1 MRSTPARRWTIGHEL
16 ALLVLAALLPFAVLG
31 LYWATEDYR
40 TEQARSQARA
50 LRLAR
55 DVRSSVDQLVADTA
69 ALVEALAR
77 VPSVK
82 RSEQPQTDHLLAE
95 LVERY
100 PFYES
105 LFVAGAGGEVLAG
118 GGRDVLL
125 ERRQGYAQEALR
137 TARTVVSDA
146 MIPGGR
152 LQRSLVVAT
161 PLWDESGKPVGVV
174 VASVSLVRLQAG
186 LRQAELPQN
195 SSLMVIDRLGRIVAR
210 RTDPEQ
216 WIGRSAL
223 DSSAVREALR
233 RREGTSEGD
242 FVDGVRRLSGFA
254 AAERVPWVVVVGVP
268 TDVAYGALQRELWR
282 SLARLLAAGG
292 VAGLLA
298 VLLSRRLTRPIG
310 RLTAA
315 ARAYAEGDLTRR
327 TAVARPDEVAALST
341 TLNQMAEALQQQ
353 ITELRTARLREREA
367 GALAL
372 AELGRLHSEFVAVA
386 AHELRTPAAAAK
398 SYAELL
404 LRDGLDLAPA
414 TRRQALVRLDA
425 VCERLARL
433 VRSLLGAS
441 RIQAGRLALQCEPVD
456 LGVLVTRVLGDI
468 AAYTPGHDLQ
478 LRIREGRP
486 ILALADA
493 ERVEDVLV
501 NLLANASKYAPA
513 GTAVQVHVIGREGTV
528 EVLVADQG
536 PGVPE
541 EEQEAIFE
549 RFQRGQG
556 VSGRSAGGVGLGL
569 YISRAYIEAMGGS
582 IGVRS
587 TPGHGATFWFR
598 LPAADTSE
606 PPDGGDAT
614 EHLPG
619 GGGSS
624 SVAVGTE

>member
-1 MRSTPARRWTIGHEL
+1 Y
-16 ALLVLAALLPFAVLG
+16 V
-31 LYWATEDYR
+31 
-40 TEQARSQARA
+40 
-50 LRLAR
+50 
-55 DVRSSVDQLVADTA
+55 
-69 ALVEALAR
+69 
-77 VPSVK
+77 
-82 RSEQPQTDHLLAE
+82 
-95 LVERY
+95 
-100 PFYES
+100 
-105 LFVAGAGGEVLAG
+105 
-118 GGRDVLL
+118 
-125 ERRQGYAQEALR
+125 QEALR

-174 VASVSLVRLQAG
+174 AAAVSLVRLQAG
-186 LRQAELPQN
+186 LRRAELPQN
-195 SSLMVIDRLGRIVAR
+195 SSLLVVDRLGRIVAR

-233 RREGTSEGD
+233 RREGISEGD

-292 VAGLLA
+292 VAGLLG

-315 ARAYAEGDLTRR
+315 ARAYAGGDLTRR

-456 LGVLVTRVLGDI
+456 LGVLVTRVLGDV

-478 LRIREGRP
+478 LRIRDGRP

-493 ERVEDVLV
+493 ERVEDILV
-501 NLLANASKYAPA
+501 NLVANASKYAPA

-549 RFQRGQG
+549 RFRRGRG
-556 VSGRSAGGVGLGL
+556 VAGGSAGGVGLGL
-569 YISRAYIEAMGGS
+569 YIARAYVEAMGGS

-598 LPAADTSE
+598 LPAADTPE
-606 PPDGGDAT
+606 PPDGGDA
-614 EHLPG
+614 PG
-619 GGGSS
+619 HPPSDGGSS
-624 SVAVGTE
+624 SVTVGTEQP